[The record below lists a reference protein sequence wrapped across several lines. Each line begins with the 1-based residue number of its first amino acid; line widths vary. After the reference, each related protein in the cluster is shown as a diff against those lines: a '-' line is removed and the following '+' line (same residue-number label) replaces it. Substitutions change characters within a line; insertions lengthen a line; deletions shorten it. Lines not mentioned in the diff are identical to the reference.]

1 MRKIALVVLVVLT
14 ACGCAA
20 RQPGVVIQNHSPRQ
34 DAHKQVV
41 PGHKQNLR

>member
-1 MRKIALVVLVVLT
+1 MRKLALVVLVVLV

-20 RQPGVVIQNHSPRQ
+20 RQSPGVIVNHSPRQ
-34 DAHKQVV
+34 DAPKQAV